1 MRPRTKE
8 LPFSFPYPLPPPP
21 PPQPFPPYF
30 IFSRMLRVALHH
42 LNGWDRLNQKQQR
55 TVTCFQ
61 PPAWRVKSQNVL
73 QIYILISLIL
83 ACNKIY
89 FIEIVLDFGAGALTS
104 SLSLKRMSKLIKQVN
119 NKDCLQ
125 VEK

>member
-1 MRPRTKE
+1 MGYY
-8 LPFSFPYPLPPPP
+8 S
-21 PPQPFPPYF
+21 
-30 IFSRMLRVALHH
+30 IV
-42 LNGWDRLNQKQQR
+42 
-55 TVTCFQ
+55 VC
-61 PPAWRVKSQNVL
+61 
-73 QIYILISLIL
+73 L

-89 FIEIVLDFGAGALTS
+89 FTEIVLDFGAGAMTS